1 MNAKELRAITDEI
14 KKNLETT
21 KEKNARQYAEE
32 VVDTKLRREARLG
45 LCQYQLIIPYQYD
58 TSYVMKALEELDFEV
73 EYKGLGNLLV
83 KW

>member
-14 KKNLETT
+14 KRNLEVT
-21 KEKNARQYAEE
+21 KEKNAKEYVEE
-32 VVDTKLRREARLG
+32 IVNTKLKREARLG
-45 LCQYQLIIPYQYD
+45 LCQYQLVIPYQYD
-58 TSYVMKALEELDFEV
+58 TSYVMQALEDLDFEV